1 LSKVLV
7 TGAGGFIGSHLVERL
22 VAEGRH
28 VRAFVEYDS
37 RGSWGWLDDVG
48 APTKSSTGYSDRA
61 DVVAS
66 QLELPAAIPSGELDT
81 APHPLDIGEN
91 AAVRQQ

>member
-1 LSKVLV
+1 M

-37 RGSWGWLDDVG
+37 RGSWG
-48 APTKSSTGYSDRA
+48 
-61 DVVAS
+61 
-66 QLELPAAIPSGELDT
+66 
-81 APHPLDIGEN
+81 
-91 AAVRQQ
+91 